1 MEDQRNNGL
10 HPRHPGVGCSTS
22 IIAVEAMDGD
32 PEIGGF
38 LLFLPSGATKIV
50 TWRQAKPIEP
60 TLDAAKQ
67 YAGKLIETLY
77 AARLDE
83 DIKATNW
90 VSVTAAIQRIIL
102 DWNDRIKTR
111 ISIKMADE
119 FGPEARRLRSLH

>member
-1 MEDQRNNGL
+1 MEPERNNGL

-32 PEIGGF
+32 LEIGGF

-50 TWRQAKPIEP
+50 TWRQARPIEP

-67 YAGKLIETLY
+67 YAGKLVEMLNQEQ
-77 AARLDE
+77 RE
-83 DIKATNW
+83 DDLRRTNW

-111 ISIKMADE
+111 ISIRMADE
-119 FGPEARRLRSLH
+119 FGPEARRLRRMH